1 MDRSPEPQRPNLPSG
16 GPEDFREDVCPGHG
30 AFQSRRIIA
39 KVWSRCPVC
48 TAEDDAKRAAD
59 AQAEAERR
67 RAEAHRQFIE
77 AAAIPARFVGRTFD
91 NFEADTDPKRHA
103 LTVARDFV
111 EGFELHRRTGAAL
124 IFSGRPGTGKSH
136 LAAAMLQALRR
147 YDVRYA
153 TCMDMIRAVRETWRR
168 DSEKT
173 ESQVLN
179 FFGRL
184 DLLVIDE
191 VGMQYGTD
199 GEQTILFDVLDRRY
213 REMLPVVILTNQAK
227 DGLRQFIGDR
237 SYDRLRETSR
247 WVAFDW
253 DSYRPKARAAA

>member
-1 MDRSPEPQRPNLPSG
+1 MDRSSEPRRVVLPTG
-16 GPEDFREDVCPGHG
+16 GPEDFRDAECPQHG
-30 AFQSRRIIA
+30 VFHSRRILGSI
-39 KVWSRCPVC
+39 WSKCPAC
-48 TAEDDAKRAAD
+48 TAEEDARL
-59 AQAEAERR
+59 AQEGLALAERQR
-67 RAEAHRQFIE
+67 QERHRQFIE
-77 AAAIPARFVGRTFD
+77 AAAIPSRFVGRTFE

-111 EGFELHRRTGAAL
+111 ENFEANRKNGAAL
-124 IFSGRPGTGKSH
+124 IFAGKPGTGKSH

-168 DSEKT
+168 DSDKT

-213 REMLPVVILTNQAK
+213 REMLPVVILTNQNK
-227 DGLRQFIGDR
+227 DGLRQYIGDR

-253 DSYRPKARAAA
+253 DSYRPKARAGA